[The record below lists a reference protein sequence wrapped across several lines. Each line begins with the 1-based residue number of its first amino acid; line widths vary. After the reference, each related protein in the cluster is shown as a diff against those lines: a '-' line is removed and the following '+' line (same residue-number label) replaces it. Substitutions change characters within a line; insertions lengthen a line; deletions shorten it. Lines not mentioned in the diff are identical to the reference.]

1 MTGVDEDCR
10 TLEMYFDDLHRVK
23 ELVKSV
29 ELVVSERVVTLD
41 LFSSAAETKSAEF
54 KQTRLQPCKV
64 KNTVYVI
71 ILQQQRS
78 ILLYFIIKYHLKEQ
92 K

>member
-10 TLEMYFDDLHRVK
+10 TLEMYFDDLHRVT
-23 ELVKSV
+23 

-64 KNTVYVI
+64 KNICNHITAAKIHIALFHY
-71 ILQQQRS
+71 
-78 ILLYFIIKYHLKEQ
+78 
-92 K
+92 

>member
-10 TLEMYFDDLHRVK
+10 TLEMYFDDLHRVT
-23 ELVKSV
+23 

-64 KNTVYVI
+64 KNICNHITAVRIHIALFHY
-71 ILQQQRS
+71 
-78 ILLYFIIKYHLKEQ
+78 
-92 K
+92 

>member
-10 TLEMYFDDLHRVK
+10 TLEMYFDDLHRVT
-23 ELVKSV
+23 

-64 KNTVYVI
+64 KNVCNDTTAAKINIALFQYEI
-71 ILQQQRS
+71 S
-78 ILLYFIIKYHLKEQ
+78 YHLK
-92 K
+92 

>member
-23 ELVKSV
+23 ELVELV
-29 ELVVSERVVTLD
+29 ELVVSERVVTPD
-41 LFSSAAETKSAEF
+41 LFSSAAETKPEDF

-64 KNTVYVI
+64 KNICNNTTAAKI
-71 ILQQQRS
+71 HTT
-78 ILLYFIIKYHLKEQ
+78 LLFQY
-92 K
+92 

>member
-10 TLEMYFDDLHRVK
+10 TLEMYFDDLHRVT
-23 ELVKSV
+23 
-29 ELVVSERVVTLD
+29 ELVVSERVVTLE

-64 KNTVYVI
+64 KNICNHITAAKIHIALFHY
-71 ILQQQRS
+71 
-78 ILLYFIIKYHLKEQ
+78 
-92 K
+92 

>member
-23 ELVKSV
+23 ELVELV

-64 KNTVYVI
+64 KNICNHITAAKIHFALFHY
-71 ILQQQRS
+71 
-78 ILLYFIIKYHLKEQ
+78 
-92 K
+92 

>member
-10 TLEMYFDDLHRVK
+10 TLEMYFDDLHRVT
-23 ELVKSV
+23 

-64 KNTVYVI
+64 KNICDNITAAKI
-71 ILQQQRS
+71 HIAL
-78 ILLYFIIKYHLKEQ
+78 FHC
-92 K
+92 

>member
-23 ELVKSV
+23 ELVELV

-41 LFSSAAETKSAEF
+41 LFSSAAETNSAEF

-64 KNTVYVI
+64 KNVCDDTTAAKINIALFQYEI
-71 ILQQQRS
+71 S
-78 ILLYFIIKYHLKEQ
+78 YHLK
-92 K
+92 

>member
-23 ELVKSV
+23 ELVELV

-41 LFSSAAETKSAEF
+41 LFSSLAEKKSAEF
-54 KQTRLQPCKV
+54 KQAHIQPCKV
-64 KNTVYVI
+64 KLYVI
-71 ILQQQRS
+71 ILQQRAF
-78 ILLYFIIKYHLKEQ
+78 ILLYFNIR
-92 K
+92 